1 MTEGG
6 AWSSRVPTRT
16 AEASTRISTMARRTE
31 MKKRQTRPMM
41 SSSHTFAAAWLPAGG
56 VASESMLPC
65 VSMLLHV
72 TPVEVLVQPDQAIR
86 QHQHADRY
94 HQHSAHQW
102 HHGHQPAQLLEAG
115 GDAVNRQR
123 HDQERHSQAGG
134 VDR

>member
-72 TPVEVLVQPDQAIR
+72 TPVEVQGDPDHAVGE
-86 QHQHADRY
+86 HQDADAH
-94 HQHSAHQW
+94 HQRAADQGHSR
-102 HHGHQPAQLLEAG
+102 HQPPQPLEPR
-115 GDAVNRQR
+115 GDTVRRQR
-123 HDQERHSQAGG
+123 HDQ
-134 VDR
+134 